1 MIENDYNKPISDINQ
16 IELGPGLIPKNRDE
30 FENIVEKPCLPACLF
45 LYDRNIRTIESSC
58 NNVNNSYAFI
68 TIDYNS
74 LSEENRQVL
83 KQLVEEGIIQ
93 FNLEEQIREIRER
106 AIDHIKMEYECDGI
120 NFEEYTLEDLV
131 ELSNINRGMDPYFL
145 IKLKI
150 TENSTVGMI
159 QDKFMQIVSR
169 FQEQDVLYGRITRD
183 KIEALVEQYGNKF
196 TIEELAES
204 FGYVYDEELDIYW
217 ENQELYNKHKQ
228 YQEKQKKV
236 LEDKYK

>member
-1 MIENDYNKPISDINQ
+1 
-16 IELGPGLIPKNRDE
+16 
-30 FENIVEKPCLPACLF
+30 
-45 LYDRNIRTIESSC
+45 
-58 NNVNNSYAFI
+58 
-68 TIDYNS
+68 
-74 LSEENRQVL
+74 
-83 KQLVEEGIIQ
+83 
-93 FNLEEQIREIRER
+93 
-106 AIDHIKMEYECDGI
+106 MEYECDGI